1 MIERAAGADSRMGL
15 GMPSS
20 GAGDQPS
27 DARANNFDTVRLLAA
42 LSVVFSHSFLV
53 AEGSE
58 ASEPFVWLTGNQC
71 ILGLVGVFVFFIISG
86 YLVTASFSRS
96 PMPGRFAQ
104 RRVLRMHSGVRGY
117 RPVFACLSWAP
128 ARSF

>member
-1 MIERAAGADSRMGL
+1 MENHPASHRT
-15 GMPSS
+15 
-20 GAGDQPS
+20 
-27 DARANNFDTVRLLAA
+27 NNFGALRLAA
-42 LSVVFSHSFLV
+42 AVSVVFSHSFLI

-86 YLVTASFSRS
+86 YLITASFSRS

-104 RRVLRMHSGVRGY
+104 RRVLRAHPGALRNVGGCAGLCGALCSCLGV
-117 RPVFACLSWAP
+117 PDF
-128 ARSF
+128 